1 MSINPDVFAELK
13 RGFERTTA
21 PFVRVEKSLDEILEL
36 FHKMSVEFMNNS
48 FYPYE
53 MARRITVV
61 QAESELPLY
70 IQFLRKHPYQTLNE
84 PRFWLGMKENPA
96 IHDSYI
102 AASLAA
108 TLYPKSEQLLAILSS
123 AYHFE
128 IPEIVAKVLAH
139 PELTPLERLFELL
152 FSSGTA
158 AELNRVLDRFKDDP
172 APLPPMRLLSALTL
186 NAPDLPQLKEKMFL
200 LQNRGLN
207 VAALILNDPR
217 RILTNK
223 PAVSQLEYLLSF
235 LSAEEQAQV
244 LDVPTCQYILNM
256 AVLVGEIEEIK
267 ALLEFFKARQLPLQ
281 TILTQSMAGNPRRS
295 LIEKLQA
302 NRLNNDALKLMESY
316 LD

>member
-1 MSINPDVFAELK
+1 MSINPAIFAELK

-21 PFVRVEKSLDEILEL
+21 PFVRVERSLDEILEL
-36 FHKMSVEFMNNS
+36 FHKVSDEFMNNS

-61 QAESELPLY
+61 QAERELPLY
-70 IQFLRKHPYQTLNE
+70 IQFLRANPFQTLNE
-84 PRFWLGMKENPA
+84 PRFWVGMKENPA

-102 AASLAA
+102 TASLAA
-108 TLYPKSEQLLAILSS
+108 TLYSKSEELLAILSS

-139 PELTPLERLFELL
+139 PEFTPLDGLFELL
-152 FSSGTA
+152 FSSGTT
-158 AELNRVLDRFKDDP
+158 AELAGVLDRFKDDP
-172 APLPPMRLLSALTL
+172 TLPPPMKPLSALTL
-186 NAPDLPQLKEKMFL
+186 NAPDLPQLKEKMSL
-200 LQNRGLN
+200 LQNSGLN
-207 VAALILNDPR
+207 VASLILEDPK

-223 PAVSQLEYLLSF
+223 PAISQLEYLLSF
-235 LSAEEQAQV
+235 LSAEEQTQV

-256 AVLVGEIEEIK
+256 AILVGEIEEIK
-267 ALLEFFKARQLPLQ
+267 ALLEFYKARELPLQ
-281 TILTQSMAGNPRRS
+281 SILTESMAGNPRRS

-302 NRLNNDALKLMESY
+302 NWLNDDALKLMESY